1 MIGFLLL
8 SLPVVAI
15 VVLGWA
21 AVRFGWVSP
30 EAGQALGAF
39 SFRFA
44 LPALVLRLVAS
55 QPLAASFD
63 PAFFGG
69 YLASGSLVFALVFA
83 ASSRAGRPGPIAAAR
98 ATTATVSNLG
108 FLGTPIVLAAM
119 GPKGIGPLAMA
130 MVCEVMI
137 LFSLGA
143 LAMAGGGGS
152 NTRSGAILRGLVG
165 NPVIGAI
172 AAGVVFA
179 AFATGLPAPL
189 DGTLGF
195 LGASAA
201 PTALFA
207 VGASLARRGDRQ
219 PFDRGA
225 AFVAAA
231 KLAVYPVVAWG
242 VLEGVL
248 RLDPFWVRSGV
259 LLAALPSASSN
270 FVLAQQHGLEADRVS
285 ASIALSTIAS
295 LATVPWFGWILAPG
309 NYLLDAAAFGL
320 RAAG

>member
-1 MIGFLLL
+1 VSGFLLL

-15 VVLGWA
+15 VALGSAVVRMGWA
-21 AVRFGWVSP
+21 TSAM
-30 EAGQALGAF
+30 GQALGAF

-63 PAFFGG
+63 PAFFAG
-69 YLASGSLVFALVFA
+69 YLVSGCLIFLLVLAV
-83 ASSRAGRPGPIAAAR
+83 SRRLGQSGRTAAAG

-108 FLGTPIVLAAM
+108 FLGTPILLAAV
-119 GPKGIGPLAMA
+119 GPQGIGPLAMA

-137 LFSLGA
+137 LFSFGA
-143 LAMAGGGGS
+143 LAMAGGEEVPAVD
-152 NTRSGAILRGLVG
+152 RAILRGLAS

-172 AAGVVFA
+172 AIGAALAALKTGV
-179 AFATGLPAPL
+179 PASL
-189 DGTLGF
+189 DGILGF

-207 VGASLARRGDRQ
+207 IGASLAGRDGGRT
-219 PFDRGA
+219 FDRGVVL
-225 AFVAAA
+225 VAVV
-231 KLAVYPVVAWG
+231 KLAAYPLVAWG
-242 VLEGVL
+242 TLACLL

-270 FVLAQQHGLEADRVS
+270 FVLAQQYEAEADRVS
-285 ASIALSTIAS
+285 AMIALSTVAS
-295 LATVPWFGWILAPG
+295 LATVPGFGWLLAG
-309 NYLLDAAAFGL
+309 SST
-320 RAAG
+320 

>member
-8 SLPVVAI
+8 SLPVVAM
-15 VVLGWA
+15 VTLGWA
-21 AVRFGWVSP
+21 AVRIGWAKP
-30 EAGQALGAF
+30 EVGQALGAF

-69 YLASGSLVFALVFA
+69 YLASGGLVFALVFA
-83 ASSRAGRPGPIAAAR
+83 VSSQAGRSGATAAAR

-108 FLGTPIVLAAM
+108 FLGTPIMLAAV
-119 GPKGIGPLAMA
+119 GPRGIGPLATA

-143 LAMAGGGGS
+143 LVMAGRHGS
-152 NTRSGAILRGLVG
+152 STRGGAILRGLAG

-172 AAGVVFA
+172 AAGAVLA
-179 AFATGLPAPL
+179 ASGTGLPAPL
-189 DGTLGF
+189 DGALGF

-207 VGASLARRGDRQ
+207 VGTSLARRDGAQ
-219 PFDRGA
+219 PFDRCVVLISA
-225 AFVAAA
+225 V
-231 KLAVYPVVAWG
+231 KLIAYPLVAWG
-242 VLEGVL
+242 VLGGVL

-270 FVLAQQHGLEADRVS
+270 FVLAQQHGVEADRVS

-295 LATVPWFGWILAPG
+295 LATVPWFGWILAPE
-309 NYLLDAAAFGL
+309 NHLLAAAVSGL

>member
-1 MIGFLLL
+1 MTGFLLL

-15 VVLGWA
+15 ITLGWA
-21 AVRFGWVSP
+21 AMWLGWVAP

-63 PAFFGG
+63 PDFFVG
-69 YLASGSLVFALVFA
+69 YLASGGLVFALVFTVSSQAEQPGA
-83 ASSRAGRPGPIAAAR
+83 AAAAR

-108 FLGTPIVLAAM
+108 FLGTPVLLAAV
-119 GPKGIGPLAMA
+119 GPRGIGPLAMA

-137 LFSLGA
+137 LFSLGGLIMARGGASSTRAKA
-143 LAMAGGGGS
+143 L
-152 NTRSGAILRGLVG
+152 LRGVGG

-172 AAGVVFA
+172 AAGTVLA
-179 AFATGLPAPL
+179 ASGIRLPAPL
-189 DGTLGF
+189 DGALGF
-195 LGASAA
+195 LGAAAA

-207 VGASLARRGDRQ
+207 IGTSLPPRGSRR

-225 AFVAAA
+225 ALVAAV
-231 KLAVYPVVAWG
+231 KLVAYPLVAWG

-270 FVLAQQHGLEADRVS
+270 FALAQQHGADADCVS
-285 ASIALSTIAS
+285 AAIAFSTVAS
-295 LATVPWFGWILAPG
+295 LATVPWFGWLLSAG
-309 NYLLDAAAFGL
+309 GRVLDAAIPAS
-320 RAAG
+320 